1 MDAALLTTGMTTGT
15 GSVGQLYIAYPYA
28 YTVSSGTLNSTIPY
42 PYAYEMEKMRF
53 FGEGAAPACV
63 QEKKLGL
70 KCFENLGIVN

>member
-1 MDAALLTTGMTTGT
+1 VDAALLTTGMTTGT

-42 PYAYEMEKMRF
+42 PYAYEMEMRF
-53 FGEGAAPACV
+53 FGDAAAPACV